1 MARYPARSHRAIR
14 SSNWPPRSLMDL
26 QTVIAEYHALLDA
39 ETARDSYERLAAAIR
54 ARGMLVGKAR
64 DRLVCEVLRPRFI
77 VPAQY
82 VLLKTA
88 ARAVGRAIQRVGAAA
103 LSDETLLAPYALS
116 PDERVL
122 LAIDPGY
129 PGAALF
135 GRLDGFLAP
144 DGAWCWFV
152 EANLES
158 PAGIAYEDALVEDF
172 QALPVMQEF
181 LRGRHVHLF
190 SLWRRLHHT
199 LRQAWEAWGGQG
211 TPTVAI
217 VDFREAVTMPEF
229 EFLRDRFNEAG
240 TPTLIADPDELRYD
254 GAELYVEQD
263 GRRTPIGL
271 VYRRVLQHEFLARHD
286 LQHPLVRAYADRRVC
301 VVNPFRT
308 KPVHTKL
315 IMALVSDEDGPG
327 WALLDPE
334 ERAAVQAH
342 VPWTRLVRSGP
353 TTYQGERV
361 ELLDFVAR
369 NRERLVLKPNDEYG
383 GSGVVLGWT
392 VSEDQWRE
400 ALAAAQRAPWVVQE
414 RVPVPQEEYPT
425 WSASEGLRFTPR
437 YVDSDPCIFGVGSA
451 LEAAG
456 CLTRIAATPLLNVS
470 AGGGAAPPT
479 IHLGGV

>member
-1 MARYPARSHRAIR
+1 MWA
-14 SSNWPPRSLMDL
+14 MDL
-26 QTVIAEYHALLDA
+26 HTVIAEYHALLDA
-39 ETARDSYERLAAAIR
+39 DTARDTYARLAAAVR

-82 VLLKTA
+82 LLLKTA
-88 ARAVGRAIQRVGAAA
+88 ARTVGRAIQRVGAAA
-103 LSDETLLAPYALS
+103 LEDATLLGPYALDA
-116 PDERVL
+116 DEQAL

-129 PGAALF
+129 AGAARF

-152 EANLES
+152 ESNLES
-158 PAGIAYEDALVEDF
+158 PAGIAYEDALAEDF

-190 SLWRRLHHT
+190 TLWRRLHHM
-199 LRQAWEAWGGQG
+199 LRETWEEWGGQG
-211 TPTVAI
+211 VPTMAI

-229 EFLRDRFNEAG
+229 EFLRDRFSEAG
-240 TPTLIADPDELRYD
+240 TPTIIADPDELRYD
-254 GAELYVEQD
+254 GAELYVEQE
-263 GRRTPIGL
+263 GRRTAVGL
-271 VYRRVLQHEFLARHD
+271 VYRRVLQHEFLARYD

-301 VVNPFRT
+301 VVNPLRT

-327 WALLDPE
+327 WALLDEE
-334 ERAAVQAH
+334 ERAAARAH
-342 VPWTRLVRSGP
+342 VPWTRVVRAGP
-353 TTYQGERV
+353 SSYQGERV
-361 ELLDFVAR
+361 ELIDFVAR

-392 VSEDQWRE
+392 VGEGPWRA
-400 ALAAAQRAPWVVQE
+400 ALAAAQQGPWVVQE
-414 RVPVPQEEYPT
+414 RVPLPEEQYPT
-425 WSASEGLRFTPR
+425 WSAEEGLRITPR
-437 YVDSDPCIFGVGSA
+437 YVDSDPCVFGAGTD

-479 IHLGGV
+479 FHLGGL